1 MKCQEETEQDQEVRE
16 LEQAEEWVKALSVE
30 VKAGVVGGEE
40 VVLRQARAVIVFVP
54 IAVREQ
60 PINWGP
66 PVTTSNAL
74 SAERLWPGNRT

>member
-1 MKCQEETEQDQEVRE
+1 MKCQEEMEQDQEVRE
-16 LEQAEEWVKALSVE
+16 MEQAEEWVEAVSVE

-40 VVLRQARAVIVFVP
+40 VVLRLAREVIVSAPTV
-54 IAVREQ
+54 VREQ
-60 PINWGP
+60 SINWGP

>member
-40 VVLRQARAVIVFVP
+40 VVLRLAREVIVSAPTV
-54 IAVREQ
+54 VREQ
-60 PINWGP
+60 SINWGP

-74 SAERLWPGNRT
+74 SA

>member
-40 VVLRQARAVIVFVP
+40 VVLRLAREVIVSAPTV
-54 IAVREQ
+54 VREQ
-60 PINWGP
+60 SINWGP

>member
-1 MKCQEETEQDQEVRE
+1 MKCQEEMEQDQEVRE

-40 VVLRQARAVIVFVP
+40 VVLRLAREVIVSAPTV
-54 IAVREQ
+54 VREQ
-60 PINWGP
+60 SINWGP